1 MSHSA
6 VLTPPD
12 VEAFNHILN
21 LAKPGK
27 PYPLDFSDEVQY
39 HFYLNGVLASG
50 MTPERY
56 PQFFKTLDMSR
67 RRHLDKT
74 IAPLAAT
81 PAEIN
86 DQGLIDINII
96 TKANN
101 SINFYSC
108 SALSSVVK
116 GTIFTKLRL
125 QIYDTKNDKYL
136 ADINPPVV
144 YGFGRYETINS
155 NGPLPS
161 KESLKAIFTYSYQ
174 RKEQGKPHNSRA

>member
-74 IAPLAAT
+74 IAPLAAKKQGDGS
-81 PAEIN
+81 PASFLFL
-86 DQGLIDINII
+86 LILLKLKHHIGRNPQ
-96 TKANN
+96 NPGRLPLG
-101 SINFYSC
+101 YS
-108 SALSSVVK
+108 L
-116 GTIFTKLRL
+116 
-125 QIYDTKNDKYL
+125 
-136 ADINPPVV
+136 
-144 YGFGRYETINS
+144 
-155 NGPLPS
+155 
-161 KESLKAIFTYSYQ
+161 
-174 RKEQGKPHNSRA
+174 